1 MIEVKDT
8 ITLLKSEVERN
19 MQEMNEIDIELD
31 KIETRKNDLL
41 VRKEC
46 ISFHVDKTSK
56 TLDIIERDAKNEKP
70 FNQIHT
76 NLS

>member
-19 MQEMNEIDIELD
+19 VQMMNEIDIELEQNE
-31 KIETRKNDLL
+31 KRKKDLL
-41 VRKEC
+41 ERKVC
-46 ISFHVDKTSK
+46 ASFHIDKVSK
-56 TLDIIERDAKNEKP
+56 VIDIIERDAKNEKP